1 MLVTEEVR
9 RTGADA
15 NLPQF
20 TGGASAAGE
29 AVWRMKLCGGD
40 RFYSARTPSTA
51 QVFDVK

>member
-29 AVWRMKLCGGD
+29 AVWRRKLCGGD
-40 RFYSARTPSTA
+40 RFSRRGLPLQARYSM
-51 QVFDVK
+51 